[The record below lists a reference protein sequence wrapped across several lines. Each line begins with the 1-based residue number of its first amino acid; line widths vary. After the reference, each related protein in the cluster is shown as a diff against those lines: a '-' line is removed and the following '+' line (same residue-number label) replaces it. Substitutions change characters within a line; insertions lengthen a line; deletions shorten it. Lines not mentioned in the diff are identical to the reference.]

1 MPNPVKV
8 GGELRMAGL
17 ERGTPFRIVDA
28 QGRTV
33 HSNTWK
39 GTLAVNW
46 PAGWYAVVVEDK
58 SEVRHQVLMVH

>member
-1 MPNPVKV
+1 
-8 GGELRMAGL
+8 
-17 ERGTPFRIVDA
+17 VDV

-33 HSNTWK
+33 HANTWT

-46 PAGWYAVVVEDK
+46 PAGWYAVVVEDN